1 MVLRTSQPED
11 EWLCPRHCWRTETSN
26 PECTGP
32 DNTKKAP
39 YVYQQKVLYTQF
51 IELQRKFQLD
61 EAEPITNMARV
72 AACAFT
78 DSLDKRREKIKV
90 RKTNNKVARAIARI
104 PPSSQHMFGGDHNQ
118 LSMSEELCK
127 DLSHC
132 RETLH

>member
-1 MVLRTSQPED
+1 MDFR
-11 EWLCPRHCWRTETSN
+11 
-26 PECTGP
+26 
-32 DNTKKAP
+32 NTL
-39 YVYQQKVLYTQF
+39 LYTQF
-51 IELQRKFQLD
+51 IRLQREFQLD
-61 EAEPITNMARV
+61 VVEPITNMARV
-72 AACAFT
+72 AAFAFT

-132 RETLH
+132 RETHH